1 MRSTYG
7 PKTHV
12 RCRSCG
18 RKIFFSEA
26 EGIVTALQRLLKIEC
41 PHKTC
46 SLYGQP
52 VWYDEAELEI
62 HGFFEGKGSI
72 TGDVVSPAISL
83 EDWGN
88 LSNSG

>member
-1 MRSTYG
+1 MRNTYG

-12 RCRSCG
+12 LCRGCG

-26 EGIVTALQRLLKIEC
+26 EVVETGSQRLLKIEC

-46 SLYGQP
+46 SLHGQA
-52 VWYDEAELEI
+52 VWYDEAEPEI
-62 HGFFEGKGSI
+62 YGFFGGKGSI

-83 EDWGN
+83 EEWGK
-88 LSNSG
+88 LK

>member
-12 RCRSCG
+12 LCRGCG

-26 EGIVTALQRLLKIEC
+26 EVIETESRRLLTIEC

-46 SLYGQP
+46 SLHGRP
-52 VWYDEAELEI
+52 VRYDEAELEI
-62 HGFFEGKGSI
+62 YGFFEGRGSI

-83 EDWGN
+83 EDWGE
-88 LSNSG
+88 LK